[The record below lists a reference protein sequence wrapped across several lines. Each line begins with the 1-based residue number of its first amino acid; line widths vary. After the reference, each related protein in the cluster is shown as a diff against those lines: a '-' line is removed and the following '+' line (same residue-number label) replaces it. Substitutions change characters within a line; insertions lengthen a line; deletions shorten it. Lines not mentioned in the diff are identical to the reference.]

1 MFFAILDF
9 AQKQVSVIFPTTIHI
24 YKKNLLVYYWPT
36 RSYLYTIL
44 VKVLFLRSKSM
55 IASLLNPPGIYSRN
69 KYDGINNWNQ
79 NSTRENRMKNKS
91 IFLLFIIYNDYTN
104 ISLYALC
111 IYSFTKLSH
120 WFRVINWPSSVNVML
135 ICRLD

>member
-24 YKKNLLVYYWPT
+24 SKKNLLVYYWST

-44 VKVLFLRSKSM
+44 VKVLFLRNKFM
-55 IASLLNPPGIYSRN
+55 IASLLNQPGIYSRN
-69 KYDGINNWNQ
+69 KYDGINKWNQ
-79 NSTRENRMKNKS
+79 NSTRENKMKNKS

-104 ISLYALC
+104 ISLYTLC

-120 WFRVINWPSSVNVML
+120 WFRVINWPSSVNAMS